1 MNYLKYLF
9 AFVAVLF
16 FQQNIFAQQVSLSE
30 DDKAELQIR
39 VKQKIEDFQM
49 HLGTIASKAGV
60 TELSKDKATANALEL
75 FIGKGQSYEYT
86 DDYNNIKKHDPVMM
100 QTSNRYKKY
109 RPKPMTQYLKSLRNL
124 TTYTKVV
131 IEAADAVR
139 VDNIFEKSDGKY
151 EAVAYFSQKFC
162 GYRDGKL
169 VYNDVTEKKVKIYV
183 EKETVPTPTGPDQ
196 VIWQVLLGDIYVVST
211 Y

>member
-1 MNYLKYLF
+1 MCKSKFLLIIISLF
-9 AFVAVLF
+9 LC
-16 FQQNIFAQQVSLSE
+16 QQSILAQQVVLSE
-30 DDKAELQIR
+30 EDKGELQIR

-60 TELSKDKATANALEL
+60 SEASKDAATTSALEL
-75 FIGKGQSYEYT
+75 FIGKGKSYEYT
-86 DDYNNIKKHDPVMM
+86 DDYGNRRLHDPVMM
-100 QTSNRYKKY
+100 QTSNRYRKY
-109 RPKPMTQYLKSLRNL
+109 PPKLMTQYLKSLRNL
-124 TTYTKVV
+124 TYTKVV

-139 VDNIFEKSDGKY
+139 VDNIFETPDGKY
-151 EAVAYFSQKFC
+151 EAIAYFSQKFC
-162 GYRDGKL
+162 GYKDGKL

-183 EKETVPTPTGPDQ
+183 EKEVIPTPTGTEQ

>member
-16 FQQNIFAQQVSLSE
+16 FQQNVLAQQVTLSE
-30 DDKAELQIR
+30 EDKGELQIR

-60 TELSKDKATANALEL
+60 TELSKDKATESALEL

-86 DDYNNIKKHDPVMM
+86 DDYGNRKKHDPVKM
-100 QTSNRYKKY
+100 QTSNRYRKY
-109 RPKPMTQYLKSLRNL
+109 PPKLMTQYLKSLRNL
-124 TTYTKVV
+124 TYTKVV

-139 VDNIFEKSDGKY
+139 VDNIFETSDGKY

-196 VIWQVLLGDIYVVST
+196 VIWQVLLGDIYVVNT

>member
-1 MNYLKYLF
+1 MYKFKILF
-9 AFVAVLF
+9 AVISLLLC
-16 FQQNIFAQQVSLSE
+16 QQGVFAQQVTLSE
-30 DDKAELQIR
+30 EDKGELQIR

-60 TELSKDKATANALEL
+60 SEASKDAATTSALEL
-75 FIGKGQSYEYT
+75 FIGKGKSYEYT
-86 DDYNNIKKHDPVMM
+86 DDYGNRRTHDPVKM
-100 QTSNRYKKY
+100 QTSNRYRKY
-109 RPKPMTQYLKSLRNL
+109 PPKLMTQYLKSLRNM
-124 TTYTKVV
+124 TYTKVV

-139 VDNIFEKSDGKY
+139 VDNIFETPDGKY

-162 GYRDGKL
+162 GYRDGRL

-183 EKETVPTPTGPDQ
+183 EKEIIPTPTGTDQ